1 MKLKQQQTYTYSPYC
16 YLIGWKQQNKFYYGV
31 RTSKKAKTLYESGCH
46 PDDLWSLYFTSS
58 EIVANFRKKYG
69 EPDIIEVRRV
79 FKTAAAAADWE
90 IRVLRRMNAAKNKK
104 WLNIS
109 NNLQG
114 YNQTPETL
122 LKMSR
127 AQKGRKH
134 SEETKEKIRK
144 WNVGRKMAPIS
155 AAHKKAIKDA
165 NLGSKRSDE
174 SKAKISEAL
183 TGLTKSESH
192 RAALSKSKTGKKNL
206 KLMTGKNLPCMVCGE
221 DIYHIQYKLK
231 HGNIQKTCSKECKA
245 TLKNS

>member
-1 MKLKQQQTYTYSPYC
+1 MKLKQQQINTYSPYC

-31 RTSKKAKTLYESGCH
+31 RTAKKNKTLYESGCH

-58 EIVANFRKKYG
+58 KIVANFKKKYG

-79 FKTAAAAADWE
+79 FKTAAEAIKWE
-90 IRVLRRMNAAKNKK
+90 TKVLQRMHAVKDKK
-104 WLNIS
+104 WLNLKDIPAKTF
-109 NNLQG
+109 
-114 YNQTPETL
+114 TPETI
-122 LKMSR
+122 LKMSCS
-127 AQKGRKH
+127 QKGRKH

-155 AAHKKAIKDA
+155 AAHKKAIRDA

-183 TGLTKSESH
+183 TGLTKSKSH
-192 RAALSKSKTGKKNL
+192 RAALSKSKKGKKNL
-206 KLMTGKNLPCMVCGE
+206 KLMTGKNLPCLVCGR

-245 TLKNS
+245 ILKNS

>member
-31 RTSKKAKTLYESGCH
+31 RTAKKNKTLYESGCH

-58 EIVANFRKKYG
+58 KIVANFKKKYG

-79 FKTAAAAADWE
+79 FKTAAEAIKWE
-90 IRVLRRMNAAKNKK
+90 TKVLQRMHAVKNKK
-104 WLNIS
+104 WLNIKD
-109 NNLQG
+109 LPAKTF
-114 YNQTPETL
+114 TPETL
-122 LKMSR
+122 LKMSHS
-127 AQKGRKH
+127 QKGRKH

-144 WNVGRKMAPIS
+144 WNIGRKMAPIS
-155 AAHKKAIKDA
+155 AAHKKAIRDA
-165 NLGSKRSDE
+165 NIGSKRSDE
-174 SKAKISEAL
+174 TKAKISEAL

-221 DIYHIQYKLK
+221 DIYHTQYQLK
-231 HGNIQKTCSKECKA
+231 NNKRVKTCCMDCK
-245 TLKNS
+245 KVYFYS